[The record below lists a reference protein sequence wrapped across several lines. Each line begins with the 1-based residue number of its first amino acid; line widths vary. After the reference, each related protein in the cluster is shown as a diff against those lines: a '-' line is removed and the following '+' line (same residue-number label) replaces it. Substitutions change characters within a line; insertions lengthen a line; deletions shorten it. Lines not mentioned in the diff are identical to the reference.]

1 MKRFCCLTFLKNK
14 NMDEEQTDLKALCC
28 QESSRRRD
36 NGNQKSDPEL
46 ILIPTTSPNL
56 SQNKLFHGST
66 LESSQPSSVSCPQL
80 LIDKTKDGEFP
91 VDSNQIHNSSL
102 RLENRNCLSVR
113 LHGSSSQRNS
123 RPRQS
128 NSLLT
133 KTSSF
138 KRLMS
143 FRSSTKRDMETRT
156 FQLNFLGQIYRKR
169 SLHSTNSSNCQ
180 NETSNSVSQNE
191 LNQV

>member
-28 QESSRRRD
+28 EESSRRRD
-36 NGNQKSDPEL
+36 NRNQKSDPEQVL
-46 ILIPTTSPNL
+46 NL
-56 SQNKLFHGST
+56 SQT
-66 LESSQPSSVSCPQL
+66 SCFTDPL
-80 LIDKTKDGEFP
+80 WRAVNHPPFLVLNYSLIKQKDGEFP
-91 VDSNQIHNSSL
+91 AHSNQIHNSSL